1 MSLKWIGLLVMAWGM
16 IGLVSCGSNCPD
28 TVEISIDASKDTILA
43 IGSCK
48 ILKGA
53 GQAALTVKGYQD
65 DSSGFIIHTGGPLNE
80 SAMQFY
86 SNEGVHY
93 KLSPDSVWLKQDWFD
108 SYYDTLFIIYRH
120 KLVTRGKLDF
130 TIYYPTPQNQKLL
143 SSLYK

>member
-1 MSLKWIGLLVMAWGM
+1 MNLKWIVL
-16 IGLVSCGSNCPD
+16 ILVSCSGLTFCRYDCSY
-28 TVEISIDASKDTILA
+28 TVEVSIDASKDTILA
-43 IGSCK
+43 ICPCSNG
-48 ILKGA
+48 KGFY
-53 GQAALTVKGYQD
+53 QAALTVKGYQD
-65 DSSGFIIHTGGPLNE
+65 DSSGFIIHTGRPLNK
-80 SAMQFY
+80 SAIQMY
-86 SNEGVHY
+86 THEKVHY